1 MINDDMKLLNI
12 KILNRKNLI
21 RSYHRLCKLY
31 HPDII
36 GEDKDGRFINIT
48 DAYKRLLKQC
58 IYKTYTIKVKIDE
71 IINKKEV
78 IIDNKIKIKLSF
90 KLLRKDNIININD
103 KRYRIRIRPILD
115 NKDEKILFIK
125 NKVYIGKKVGNV

>member
-1 MINDDMKLLNI
+1 MISDDMKLLNI
-12 KILNRKNLI
+12 KVLNRKNLI
-21 RSYHRLCKLY
+21 RSYHRLSKLY

-36 GEDKDGRFINIT
+36 GKDKDERFINIT